1 MRTLK
6 NPFITSSY
14 ESAEYFCDREQ
25 ESRNLIRGNYYTFF
39 VDIYATKS
47 LRDFVFSLSRVI
59 VDGLKPFGRKAIE
72 GFWNSVKSLQ
82 GGITFDPVGNPS
94 FNLQLGDIHSTEATL
109 DEIFR
114 YLERAA
120 KPVIVAI
127 DEFQQVA
134 SYTEKNVE
142 ALLRT
147 HVQHCRN
154 ARFIFAGS
162 QRHVMGSMFT
172 SASRP
177 FYQSVSMMYL
187 ESIDLAE
194 YAAFA
199 RAHFEKGGRQIE
211 PGTVES
217 IYERFD
223 GITWYVQKMLNTLY
237 SITPEK
243 GQCTVKMIPE
253 ALQNILDSNNYTFQE
268 ILFRLP
274 ERQKQLLIAI
284 NKEGEARAVT
294 SGGFVKKNSLPS
306 PSSVQAALKGLLE
319 KDFITHEQGVYRI
332 YDRFFGIWLEEN
344 Y

>member
-1 MRTLK
+1 MGKTGLIQHCFH
-6 NPFITSSY
+6 NPEIK
-14 ESAEYFCDREQ
+14 
-25 ESRNLIRGNYYTFF
+25 GNYYTFF

-177 FYQSVSMMYL
+177 ILPKRIDDVSGKHRPCRIRSL
-187 ESIDLAE
+187 CPGP
-194 YAAFA
+194 F
-199 RAHFEKGGRQIE
+199 RKGGRQIE

-294 SGGFVKKNSLPS
+294 SGGFVKKTVSRRRARYRPPS
-306 PSSVQAALKGLLE
+306 KDCSRRTLLRTNRASTAFTTDSSESGSRRTINRQSE
-319 KDFITHEQGVYRI
+319 
-332 YDRFFGIWLEEN
+332 
-344 Y
+344 